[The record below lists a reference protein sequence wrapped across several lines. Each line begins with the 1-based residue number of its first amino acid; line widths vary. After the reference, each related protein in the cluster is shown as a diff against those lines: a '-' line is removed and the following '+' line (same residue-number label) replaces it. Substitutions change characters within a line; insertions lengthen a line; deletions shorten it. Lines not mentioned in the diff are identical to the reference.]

1 MILVY
6 RDTTC
11 DRKISSISV
20 VRVLGHHLLAA
31 VAEETVSGHMLS

>member
-20 VRVLGHHLLAA
+20 VRVLGHLLAV
-31 VAEETVSGHMLS
+31 VAEETILGNMLN